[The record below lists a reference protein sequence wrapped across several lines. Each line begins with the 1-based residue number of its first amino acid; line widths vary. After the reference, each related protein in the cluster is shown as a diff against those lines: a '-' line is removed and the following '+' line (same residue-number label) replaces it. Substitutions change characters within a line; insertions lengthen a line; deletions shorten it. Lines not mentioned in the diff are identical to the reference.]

1 MRPSGRTPDQLR
13 KVTFERHFT
22 KHAPGSVLVS
32 FGDTRVLCTV
42 CIEDTVPRHRV
53 GKGGWLTAEYDMLP
67 GSTSTRKARAISKGK
82 ADGRSVEIQRLIG
95 RSLRSV
101 IDLNQTGEV
110 TLAVDCDVI
119 QADGGTR
126 TAAITGAWLA
136 LHDACLALKERGKLK
151 YWPLIDSLSAVS
163 VGMVKG
169 VPVLDL
175 DYAEDFEAEVDMNL
189 VMRGNGDFVEV
200 QGTAESGSFGRTHLD
215 AMLSLGE
222 LGCRKLGGLQ
232 QAALSGGA

>member
-1 MRPSGRTPDQLR
+1 MRPSNRTPDQLR
-13 KVTFERHFT
+13 TVTFQRHFT

-67 GSTSTRKARAISKGK
+67 GSTSTRKARASTKGR
-82 ADGRSVEIQRLIG
+82 ADGRSIEIQRLIG
-95 RSLRSV
+95 RSMRAI
-101 IDLNQTGEV
+101 IDLNQVGEV
-110 TLAVDCDVI
+110 TLAVDCDVL

-126 TAAITGAWLA
+126 TASITGAWVA
-136 LHDACLALKERGKLK
+136 LHDACMALKEQGKLK

-163 VGMVKG
+163 VGVVKG

-175 DYAEDFEAEVDMNL
+175 DYVEDFDAEVDMNL
-189 VMRGNGDFVEV
+189 VMRGNGEFVEI
-200 QGTAESGSFGRTHLD
+200 QGTAEGGTFGRAHLD
-215 AMLSLGE
+215 SMIALGVS
-222 LGCRKLGGLQ
+222 GCAQLKALQ
-232 QAALSGGA
+232 QAAVAG

>member
-1 MRPSGRTPDQLR
+1 MRPSNRTPDQLR
-13 KVTFERHFT
+13 TVTFQRHFT

-67 GSTSTRKARAISKGK
+67 GSTSTRKARASSKGR
-82 ADGRSVEIQRLIG
+82 ADGRSIEIQRLIG
-95 RSLRSV
+95 RSMRAI
-101 IDLNQTGEV
+101 IDLNQVGEV
-110 TLAVDCDVI
+110 TLAVDCDVL

-126 TAAITGAWLA
+126 TASITGAWVA
-136 LHDACLALKERGKLK
+136 LHDACMALKEQGKLK

-163 VGMVKG
+163 VGVVKG

-175 DYAEDFEAEVDMNL
+175 DYVEDFDAEVDMNL
-189 VMRGNGDFVEV
+189 VMRGNGEFVEI
-200 QGTAESGSFGRTHLD
+200 QGTAEGGTFGRAHLD
-215 AMLSLGE
+215 SMIALGVS
-222 LGCRKLGGLQ
+222 GCAQLKALQ
-232 QAALSGGA
+232 QAAVAG